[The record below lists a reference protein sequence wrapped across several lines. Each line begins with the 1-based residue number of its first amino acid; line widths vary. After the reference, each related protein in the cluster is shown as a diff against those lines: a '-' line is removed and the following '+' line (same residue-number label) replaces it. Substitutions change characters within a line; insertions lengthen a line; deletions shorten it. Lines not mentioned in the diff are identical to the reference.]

1 MDRALT
7 GLGGAKEKF
16 QVCDVFPHQA
26 GGRAVAGGK
35 P

>member
-1 MDRALT
+1 MARAVRCV
-7 GLGGAKEKF
+7 GGANERF
-16 QVCDVFPHQA
+16 QACDLIPHQA